1 MRIFSSG
8 LNLRRVLR
16 LISRTVFSTA
26 LWSSCFCLVFVPF
39 SLYDEPKTPPYQFH
53 PSCPTW
59 PDRVQASLHAF
70 QLSPAPSDTS
80 TRSAFLKR
88 YCVTCHNDRLN
99 TAGFSLERYEP
110 DQVGQ
115 DAPIWEKVAHKL
127 RAREMPPAGAPRP
140 TGPSYDAMVHYL

>member
-1 MRIFSSG
+1 MRPSARFQHGQDMLGPMVSF
-8 LNLRRVLR
+8 LML
-16 LISRTVFSTA
+16 A
-26 LWSSCFCLVFVPF
+26 
-39 SLYDEPKTPPYQFH
+39 SLLAP
-53 PSCPTW
+53 
-59 PDRVQASLHAF
+59 ASLHAF
-70 QLSPAPSDTS
+70 QLSPAPSDAS